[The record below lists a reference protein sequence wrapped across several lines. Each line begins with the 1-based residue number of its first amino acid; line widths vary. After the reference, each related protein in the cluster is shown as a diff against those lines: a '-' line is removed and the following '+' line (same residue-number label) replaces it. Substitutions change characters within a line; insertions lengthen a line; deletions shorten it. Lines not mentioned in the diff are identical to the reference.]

1 MAERIY
7 AVGEGGLEPLTE
19 EPFSSEDLLQKLIA
33 DHPEV
38 LDGEQM
44 RPDDP
49 RRWILVTR
57 EKGIAETSDAGERW
71 SLDHLLID
79 QDAVPTL
86 VEVKR
91 GSSSEIR
98 RTIVG
103 QLLEYAAHATR
114 TWPADD
120 LRRIFEETAEEEGLD
135 PGEILRELLQAEA
148 EPDADEFWEDVAT
161 NLAAQR
167 LRLLFVADR
176 IPDELARV
184 VEFLNSGM
192 RDVEVLA
199 VEIKQFRGKRGQTLV
214 PRVIGRIAA
223 APRRGSPPRSNTTRT
238 VWEEQF
244 PTAEARQAGIQL
256 LDTAVAAGATLEWG
270 SRGVSVRGRCS
281 IWSQPVTVAGLYP
294 TADQGWMRTRSFS
307 FGAAIFEGYDDVPD
321 VLRSL
326 LGDWADEF
334 KDDAFTEDVSSKG
347 TRVWAVEHDAAIEN
361 IDLLTERLQSILA
374 KIAAL

>member
-19 EPFSSEDLLQKLIA
+19 EPFSSEDMLQKLIA

-49 RRWILVTR
+49 RRWILVSR

-91 GSSSEIR
+91 GSNSEIR
-98 RTIVG
+98 RTVVG
-103 QLLEYAAHATR
+103 QLLEYAAHAAR

-120 LRRIFEETAEEEGLD
+120 LRRIFEETVAEEGRD
-135 PGEILRELLQAEA
+135 PSEVLGELLQSGG
-148 EPDADEFWEDVAT
+148 EPDADGFWRDVAT
-161 NLAAQR
+161 NLAAKQ
-167 LRLLFVADR
+167 LRLLFVADD
-176 IPDELARV
+176 IPDPLARV
-184 VEFLNSGM
+184 VEFLNSTM
-192 RDVEVLA
+192 PDVEVLA

-223 APRRGSPPRSNTTRT
+223 SPRRGSPARPNTNRT

-244 PTAEARQAGIQL
+244 PTAEARQAGITL
-256 LDTAVAAGATLEWG
+256 LDAALASGAVLEWG
-270 SRGVSVRGRCS
+270 SHGVSVRARCS
-281 IWSQPVTVAGLYP
+281 MWSQPVTVAWLYP
-294 TADQGWMRTRSFS
+294 TEDTGWMRTRSFS
-307 FGAAIFEGYDDVPD
+307 FGDSFFEYEGVPD
-321 VLRSL
+321 ELRSL
-326 LGDWADEF
+326 LKQWADEF
-334 KDDAFTEDVSSKG
+334 KDDSFAEDASSKG
-347 TRVWAVEHDAAIEN
+347 VRAYAVRHAAAAEH
-361 IDLLTERLQSILA
+361 IDLLTERLRSILS
-374 KIAAL
+374 KISAL

>member
-57 EKGIAETSDAGERW
+57 EKGIAERSDAGERW

-91 GSSSEIR
+91 GSNSEIR

-103 QLLEYAAHATR
+103 QLLEYAAHATQ

-120 LRRIFEETAEEEGLD
+120 LRRIFEASVGEKGLD
-135 PGEILRELLQAEA
+135 PGDVLGELLESGG
-148 EPDADEFWEDVAT
+148 EPGADEFWRDVAT

-199 VEIKQFRGKRGQTLV
+199 VEIKQFPGESGQILV
-214 PRVIGRIAA
+214 PRVIGRTAA
-223 APRRGSPPRSNTTRT
+223 SPARGGAGRTNMTRAR
-238 VWEEQF
+238 WEEQF
-244 PTAEARQAGIQL
+244 PNDAARQAGIRL
-256 LDTAVAAGATLEWG
+256 LDAAVDSGAMLQWG

-281 IWSQPVTVAGLYP
+281 IFPYPVTVAWLYP
-294 TADQGWMRTRSFS
+294 TEDTGWMRTRSFS
-307 FGAAIFEGYDDVPD
+307 FGDSFFEYEGVPD
-321 VLRSL
+321 ELRSL
-326 LGDWADEF
+326 LSDWADEF
-334 KDDAFTEDVSSKG
+334 KNDPFTEGASSKG
-347 TRVWAVEHDAAIEN
+347 VRAYAVGHDAAVEN
-361 IDLLTERLQSILA
+361 IDLLTERLQSIL
-374 KIAAL
+374 KKLTAL